1 MQSIENQK
9 SRSFKTI
16 NFNIFEARIIKFF
29 NKINCVQITT
39 SNCTAQNKYEI
50 WKQILVNTP
59 AFEWLSL
66 NNISKFGDKNTENI
80 SKLNIEHIITMYN
93 NFQNFCNAN
102 KLKEDAH
109 NYVNINNNRKIF
121 QGFFEGIF
129 GENIRTEKL
138 FLSNVKATRR
148 LDTIAKLIT
157 PMSACSAIAIYDKTI
172 YLSINILSGH
182 ANNANEIPETIYNNC
197 KLLSEILKSIS
208 GNNSLK
214 LGIKKYKEQI
224 FPSLDKKIPYTD
236 QNLEFKFKKLASYF
250 SNNDKNLDTY
260 QILSCG
266 FSGGMAEHAEQKLC
280 KKLLDIGATGQ
291 IAIGIS
297 KPCCFTCADQIASV
311 NLTNNKIEFLISAT
325 HSSYIKT
332 VACSLSAEQ
341 IYYPNQ
347 LPACD
352 LEYNFSDFTSQVEEN
367 KNSNSKRMLEDT
379 QTKLIKSIM
388 SSDSWIPKSSFLF
401 TLLKKRFDTNYR
413 KGISVSDN
421 KLPKRDMPEVSE
433 FSLFS
438 ANENIISP
446 EDIKNQ
452 NLKTHSDKTDKI
464 QSKRN
469 LAEALG
475 ISSIVKKLDF

>member
-1 MQSIENQK
+1 MLFNCALPNK
-9 SRSFKTI
+9 SGIT
-16 NFNIFEARIIKFF
+16 
-29 NKINCVQITT
+29 ITT
-39 SNCTAQNKYEI
+39 ENVSKYAPNLIDFYKNDLIKIVSE
-50 WKQILVNTP
+50 QIGLNLYTTD
-59 AFEWLSL
+59 LSFPT
-66 NNISKFGDKNTENI
+66 S
-80 SKLNIEHIITMYN
+80 
-93 NFQNFCNAN
+93 C
-102 KLKEDAH
+102 
-109 NYVNINNNRKIF
+109 
-121 QGFFEGIF
+121 
-129 GENIRTEKL
+129 
-138 FLSNVKATRR
+138 
-148 LDTIAKLIT
+148 
-157 PMSACSAIAIYDKTI
+157 AILIYDREGDW
-172 YLSINILSGH
+172 INWHYDYNYYNGRFFTVL
-182 ANNANEIPETIYNNC
+182 IPITNDQTCTEFQF
-197 KLLSEILKSIS
+197 K
-208 GNNSLK
+208 
-214 LGIKKYKEQI
+214 
-224 FPSLDKKIPYTD
+224 DK
-236 QNLEFKFKKLASYF
+236 QNQVK
-250 SNNDKNLDTY
+250 
-260 QILSCG
+260 
-266 FSGGMAEHAEQKLC
+266 
-280 KKLLDIGATGQ
+280 
-291 IAIGIS
+291 
-297 KPCCFTCADQIASV
+297 SV